1 MPDSIALF
9 CTLTPEELRAR
20 RSLVRATVVPQVAA
34 LNSIADGLRLEF
46 NSAEGL
52 RSLVEEFIVLEQE
65 CCSFLTF
72 TLSAPSQDLS
82 LMIEG
87 PPEAAA
93 MSNQAAFL
101 ESIAATVTLALTF
114 DAVINISTIKSMAMR
129 MPIPCTGNP
138 REM

>member
-1 MPDSIALF
+1 MPDSTALF
-9 CTLTPEELRAR
+9 CTLITR
-20 RSLVRATVVPQVAA
+20 RTASSPLFGASHCCFPSCR

-72 TLSAPSQDLS
+72 TLSTPSQDLS

-93 MSNQAAFL
+93 MWNQAAFL